1 MEFSTRVLYAFYD
14 SDANAGDTRPG
25 AAGTQA
31 VHFCEGP
38 YLVPPCRPC
47 LGDHR
52 LCRPSAARLLAVPSL
67 SGTPSSALEGC
78 QKSSVESGFATAR
91 LLLRPPP
98 PSNRTS
104 GIIPMRRNSPKDFF
118 LRRSRATTGQGHTQR
133 FPAQQQQVVPPSAF
147 RRPGM
152 ATLASA

>member
-38 YLVPPCRPC
+38 YLVPQCRPC
-47 LGDHR
+47 RGDHR

-78 QKSSVESGFATAR
+78 QKSSVEQSSQQHDYYCA
-91 LLLRPPP
+91 P